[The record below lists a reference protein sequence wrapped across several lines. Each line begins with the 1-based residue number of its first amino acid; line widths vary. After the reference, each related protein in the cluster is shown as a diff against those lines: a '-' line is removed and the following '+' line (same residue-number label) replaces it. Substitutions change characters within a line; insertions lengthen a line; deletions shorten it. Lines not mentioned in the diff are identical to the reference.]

1 MVSAVRPVFQHQG
14 PATNCVIEGEALG
27 WASCT
32 AYAMAMGIDSATAGA
47 VRPSGCKIRKLTG
60 DIKKGLMLSQV
71 AEVALD
77 HYDIRVSV
85 KTGAD
90 TISTASALKQIRN
103 GRGFVLQGNT
113 SALPRK
119 LQAGGPVPANH
130 AVWVNEV
137 RGGNDAAPDQALVY
151 DPAADGRRAGI
162 DQGPTWWAW
171 TDLLAFAAA
180 LELDE
185 AGNRKLGPGRLYAGF
200 VPAPPEREVARRHPR
215 NDEGIRSA
223 PRPAPRPAPAVTLRF
238 KARRTTPFPDRV
250 RIDPPVAG
258 KRVNIRSRP
267 DRLERGDIVDRA
279 RKGTLFVAF
288 QKTKGATLEGQST
301 WYGNRRGTEWVHES
315 GLRHI
320 GGKS

>member
-1 MVSAVRPVFQHQG
+1 MARAARPVFQHQG

-32 AYAMAMGIDSATAGA
+32 AYSMAMGIDSATGGA

-60 DIKKGLMLSQV
+60 DKEKGLMLSQV
-71 AEVALD
+71 AEVALE

-85 KTGAD
+85 KTGA
-90 TISTASALKQIRN
+90 TAISTASLIKQVRS

-113 SALPRK
+113 SALPKK
-119 LQAGGPVPANH
+119 LQAGGPKPANH

-137 RGGNDAAPDQALVY
+137 RGDGNAPDEALVY
-151 DPAADGRRAGI
+151 DPAADGRREGI
-162 DQGPTWWAW
+162 DKGPTWWAW
-171 TDLLAFAAA
+171 DDLLAFAAA
-180 LELDE
+180 LELDKH
-185 AGNRKLGPGRLYAGF
+185 GRKLGPGRIYAGF
-200 VPAPPEREVARRHPR
+200 IPAPLEEEVARHRADNGETLRATPK
-215 NDEGIRSA
+215 
-223 PRPAPRPAPAVTLRF
+223 PAPEVTLRF
-238 KARRTTPFPDRV
+238 HAVKTKPFPDRV

-267 DRLERGDIVDRA
+267 DRIEPRDVVDRA

-288 QKTKGATLEGQST
+288 QKTKGATLEGQSI

-315 GLRHI
+315 GLRHV
-320 GGKS
+320 GGKT